1 MENVTDVYLEEV
13 TPENQVK
20 GFTKSFVKRTKAKR
34 EENLSV
40 KELLGYMK
48 EKKVKIGAKITAKN
62 FKLGNVAKVFTS
74 TNCDKMTLKMIEHYA
89 KIANV
94 EVVALDLD
102 NEELGQK
109 LVKPFLVSMVCVV
122 KN

>member
-1 MENVTDVYLEEV
+1 MDNVTDMYLEEV
-13 TPENQVK
+13 TPANQVK

-40 KELLGYMK
+40 KELLGYLK
-48 EKKVKIGAKITAKN
+48 DNKVKIGAKITAKN
-62 FKLGNVAKVFTS
+62 FKTGKVEKVFAS
-74 TNCDKMTLKMIEHYA
+74 SNCDDLTLRTINHYA

-94 EVVALDLD
+94 EIVMLDLD

-109 LVKPFLVSMVCVV
+109 LVKPFLVSMVCIV